1 MISCRPEV
9 RDSRIGRQAKRPAQK
24 RSLIARRENL
34 FDRGYRRRGVAYSV
48 AVHPDAND
56 KSNAQNG
63 RKNYRPVT
71 SHGHLPDLPPLKWSS
86 LKYVLTMEDE
96 INGEEAAYS

>member
-1 MISCRPEV
+1 MISRRPEV
-9 RDSRIGRQAKRPAQK
+9 RDRSESGAKQK
-24 RSLIARRENL
+24 GLPTRSLIARIENL

-63 RKNYRPVT
+63 RNNYRPVT
-71 SHGHLPDLPPLKWSS
+71 SHGHLPR
-86 LKYVLTMEDE
+86 
-96 INGEEAAYS
+96 